1 MVTSRERSI
10 TVYFHY
16 FLKISILD
24 VARIL
29 DPVIDVAYS
38 TILEFLVFKYSRV
51 GILTDCRDFRKFYL
65 NIFFFP
71 FLFFIFT

>member
-16 FLKISILD
+16 FQKISILD

-51 GILTDCRDFRKFYL
+51 GILTDCRDSRKFYL
-65 NIFFFP
+65 NIFLFP
-71 FLFFIFT
+71 FSIFYFT

>member
-16 FLKISILD
+16 FQKISILD

-29 DPVIDVAYS
+29 DPLIDVAYS

-51 GILTDCRDFRKFYL
+51 GILTAGRDFRKFYL
-65 NIFFFP
+65 NIFLFP
-71 FLFFIFT
+71 FFIFYFT

>member
-16 FLKISILD
+16 FQKISILD

-51 GILTDCRDFRKFYL
+51 GILIICRDSRKFYL
-65 NIFFFP
+65 NIF
-71 FLFFIFT
+71 LFSFSIFYFT